1 MRAHVV
7 DYTQFVIG
15 PARKAIRSS
24 GVQQNFCLGRAMGS
38 MRLFLSA
45 LPLLAVTP
53 ALAQQ
58 ATGSD
63 PVVNLQR
70 AAPPP
75 PADDPRRQGP
85 ELDVFRGTATPTPT
99 PTPSLPPIVAPTVTP
114 APSQRATTPAPAASQ
129 RPTPT
134 PAPTR
139 TETPRTTPAPTP
151 AERPAARDTTPAQPS
166 PAPAVAEP
174 DNAANAVETPPPAA
188 LPAPEPVTA
197 DNSVTTAEPAP
208 DAEAQ
213 GLSWPWIAAA
223 IAALAVIAGF
233 LLMRRRR
240 AAEDVD
246 AAPASA
252 PAPAAPRPAP
262 APVAPPPPAPAPA
275 PAPIPAPTPAPA
287 PEPVASAP
295 ASDAGDRPW
304 IDLGLDISLARSSLI
319 GVTIGYTL
327 LLHNRG
333 DRPARDIMVRGILGN
348 AGAQQDALLR
358 HFFGGET
365 GMPLHS
371 IVSIAPGETVRMTN
385 ELRLAQDEIVPVTM
399 GERSL
404 LVPIAAF
411 DAHYRWGEDEE
422 APEGTGRT
430 GRAFIVGQEQ
440 DPPAERLS
448 PFRLDQG
455 PRQFRR
461 PAARAAAE
469 VPPA

>member
-1 MRAHVV
+1 
-7 DYTQFVIG
+7 
-15 PARKAIRSS
+15 
-24 GVQQNFCLGRAMGS
+24 

-114 APSQRATTPAPAASQ
+114 APTQRTPATTPAPAPQ

-151 AERPAARDTTPAQPS
+151 AERPVARDATPAQPR

-197 DNSVTTAEPAP
+197 DNSVTAAEPAP
-208 DAEAQ
+208 ETEAQ

-240 AAEDVD
+240 VAADVD
-246 AAPASA
+246 AVPASA
-252 PAPAAPRPAP
+252 PPPAAPRPAP
-262 APVAPPPPAPAPA
+262 APVAPPPPAPAPAPA

-440 DPPAERLS
+440 EPPAERLS

>member
-1 MRAHVV
+1 
-7 DYTQFVIG
+7 
-15 PARKAIRSS
+15 
-24 GVQQNFCLGRAMGS
+24 

-114 APSQRATTPAPAASQ
+114 APTQRTPTPAPASQ
-129 RPTPT
+129 RPAPT

-197 DNSVTTAEPAP
+197 DNSVTTAEPTP
-208 DAEAQ
+208 ETQAQ

-246 AAPASA
+246 AVPASA

-262 APVAPPPPAPAPA
+262 APVAPPAPAPAPPPA

-287 PEPVASAP
+287 PEPVAAAP

-304 IDLGLDISLARSSLI
+304 IELGLDISLARSSLI

-371 IVSIAPGETVRMTN
+371 IVAIAPGETVRMTN

>member
-1 MRAHVV
+1 
-7 DYTQFVIG
+7 
-15 PARKAIRSS
+15 
-24 GVQQNFCLGRAMGS
+24 

-114 APSQRATTPAPAASQ
+114 APTQRTPTPAPASQ

-139 TETPRTTPAPTP
+139 TETPRTTPTPAPT
-151 AERPAARDTTPAQPS
+151 ERPAARDATPAQPS

-208 DAEAQ
+208 ETEAQ

-240 AAEDVD
+240 AASDVD
-246 AAPASA
+246 AVPASA
-252 PAPAAPRPAP
+252 PPPAAPRPAP

-287 PEPVASAP
+287 PEPAAAAP

-440 DPPAERLS
+440 EPPAERLS

>member
-1 MRAHVV
+1 MR
-7 DYTQFVIG
+7 F
-15 PARKAIRSS
+15 
-24 GVQQNFCLGRAMGS
+24 
-38 MRLFLSA
+38 FLPA

-114 APSQRATTPAPAASQ
+114 APTQRAPATPPAPASQ
-129 RPTPT
+129 RPAPT

-151 AERPAARDTTPAQPS
+151 AERPAARDATPAQPS
-166 PAPAVAEP
+166 PAPALAEP

-188 LPAPEPVTA
+188 LSAPEPVTA

-208 DAEAQ
+208 ASEAQ

-252 PAPAAPRPAP
+252 P
-262 APVAPPPPAPAPA
+262 PPPAPAPA
-275 PAPIPAPTPAPA
+275 PAPTPAPA

-319 GVTIGYTL
+319 GVTIGYML

>member
-1 MRAHVV
+1 
-7 DYTQFVIG
+7 
-15 PARKAIRSS
+15 
-24 GVQQNFCLGRAMGS
+24 

-114 APSQRATTPAPAASQ
+114 APTQR
-129 RPTPT
+129 TPT
-134 PAPTR
+134 PAPAPQR
-139 TETPRTTPAPTP
+139 PAPTPAPTP
-151 AERPAARDTTPAQPS
+151 TETPRNAPSSAPTERPAARDATPAQPS

-240 AAEDVD
+240 AAADVD

-262 APVAPPPPAPAPA
+262 APVAPPPPAPAA
-275 PAPIPAPTPAPA
+275 PMPTPA
-287 PEPVASAP
+287 PEPVAPAP
-295 ASDAGDRPW
+295 ASDAEERPW
-304 IDLGLDISLARSSLI
+304 IEMGLDISLARSSLI

-440 DPPAERLS
+440 EPPAERLS

>member
-1 MRAHVV
+1 
-7 DYTQFVIG
+7 
-15 PARKAIRSS
+15 
-24 GVQQNFCLGRAMGS
+24 
-38 MRLFLSA
+38 MRLFFSA

-114 APSQRATTPAPAASQ
+114 APTQRTPTPAPAPQ

-151 AERPAARDTTPAQPS
+151 AERPAARDATPAQPS

-174 DNAANAVETPPPAA
+174 DNAANAVETPPPAV

-240 AAEDVD
+240 AAADVD

-252 PAPAAPRPAP
+252 PAPAAPQPAP

-275 PAPIPAPTPAPA
+275 PAPMPAPTPAPA

-440 DPPAERLS
+440 EPPAERLS

>member
-1 MRAHVV
+1 
-7 DYTQFVIG
+7 
-15 PARKAIRSS
+15 
-24 GVQQNFCLGRAMGS
+24 

-114 APSQRATTPAPAASQ
+114 APTQRA
-129 RPTPT
+129 
-134 PAPTR
+134 PAPT
-139 TETPRTTPAPTP
+139 
-151 AERPAARDTTPAQPS
+151 ERPAARDATPAQPS

-240 AAEDVD
+240 AAADVD

-252 PAPAAPRPAP
+252 PAPAAPQPAP

-275 PAPIPAPTPAPA
+275 PAPMPAPTPAPA

-440 DPPAERLS
+440 EPPAERLS

>member
-1 MRAHVV
+1 
-7 DYTQFVIG
+7 
-15 PARKAIRSS
+15 
-24 GVQQNFCLGRAMGS
+24 

-85 ELDVFRGTATPTPT
+85 ELDVFRGTATPSPT

-114 APSQRATTPAPAASQ
+114 APTQRAPTPAPASQ

-134 PAPTR
+134 PAPAPAR
-139 TETPRTTPAPTP
+139 TETPRTTPTPAP
-151 AERPAARDTTPAQPS
+151 AERPAARDTMPAQTS

-188 LPAPEPVTA
+188 LPAPIAA
-197 DNSVTTAEPAP
+197 DNSVTAAEPAP
-208 DAEAQ
+208 EAEAQ

-240 AAEDVD
+240 AA
-246 AAPASA
+246 AAPEVDVA

-262 APVAPPPPAPAPA
+262 PPVAPPPPAPAA
-275 PAPIPAPTPAPA
+275 PASAPA
-287 PEPVASAP
+287 PEPVAP
-295 ASDAGDRPW
+295 AQAGDAEERPW
-304 IDLGLDISLARSSLI
+304 IEMGLDISLARSSLI

-333 DRPARDIMVRGILGN
+333 ERPARDIMVRGILGN

-371 IVSIAPGETVRMTN
+371 IVAIAPGETVRMTN

-455 PRQFRR
+455 PRQYRR

>member
-1 MRAHVV
+1 
-7 DYTQFVIG
+7 
-15 PARKAIRSS
+15 
-24 GVQQNFCLGRAMGS
+24 
-38 MRLFLSA
+38 
-45 LPLLAVTP
+45 
-53 ALAQQ
+53 
-58 ATGSD
+58 
-63 PVVNLQR
+63 
-70 AAPPP
+70 
-75 PADDPRRQGP
+75 
-85 ELDVFRGTATPTPT
+85 
-99 PTPSLPPIVAPTVTP
+99 
-114 APSQRATTPAPAASQ
+114 
-129 RPTPT
+129 
-134 PAPTR
+134 
-139 TETPRTTPAPTP
+139 
-151 AERPAARDTTPAQPS
+151 
-166 PAPAVAEP
+166 
-174 DNAANAVETPPPAA
+174 
-188 LPAPEPVTA
+188 
-197 DNSVTTAEPAP
+197 
-208 DAEAQ
+208 
-213 GLSWPWIAAA
+213 
-223 IAALAVIAGF
+223 
-233 LLMRRRR
+233 
-240 AAEDVD
+240 
-246 AAPASA
+246 
-252 PAPAAPRPAP
+252 

-287 PEPVASAP
+287 PEPVAPAP
-295 ASDAGDRPW
+295 ASDAEDRPW

-399 GERSL
+399 GERAL

>member
-1 MRAHVV
+1 
-7 DYTQFVIG
+7 
-15 PARKAIRSS
+15 
-24 GVQQNFCLGRAMGS
+24 
-38 MRLFLSA
+38 
-45 LPLLAVTP
+45 
-53 ALAQQ
+53 
-58 ATGSD
+58 
-63 PVVNLQR
+63 
-70 AAPPP
+70 
-75 PADDPRRQGP
+75 
-85 ELDVFRGTATPTPT
+85 
-99 PTPSLPPIVAPTVTP
+99 
-114 APSQRATTPAPAASQ
+114 
-129 RPTPT
+129 
-134 PAPTR
+134 
-139 TETPRTTPAPTP
+139 
-151 AERPAARDTTPAQPS
+151 
-166 PAPAVAEP
+166 
-174 DNAANAVETPPPAA
+174 
-188 LPAPEPVTA
+188 
-197 DNSVTTAEPAP
+197 
-208 DAEAQ
+208 
-213 GLSWPWIAAA
+213 
-223 IAALAVIAGF
+223 
-233 LLMRRRR
+233 
-240 AAEDVD
+240 
-246 AAPASA
+246 
-252 PAPAAPRPAP
+252 P

-275 PAPIPAPTPAPA
+275 PAPTPAPA

-411 DAHYRWGEDEE
+411 DAHYRWGEYEE

>member
-1 MRAHVV
+1 
-7 DYTQFVIG
+7 
-15 PARKAIRSS
+15 
-24 GVQQNFCLGRAMGS
+24 

-85 ELDVFRGTATPTPT
+85 ELDVFRGTATPAPT

-114 APSQRATTPAPAASQ
+114 APTQRTPTPAPASQ
-129 RPTPT
+129 RPAPT

-139 TETPRTTPAPTP
+139 TETPRNAPSSAPT
-151 AERPAARDTTPAQPS
+151 ERPAARDATPAQPS

-240 AAEDVD
+240 AASDVD
-246 AAPASA
+246 AVPASA
-252 PAPAAPRPAP
+252 PPPAAPRPAP

-287 PEPVASAP
+287 PEPVAPAP
-295 ASDAGDRPW
+295 ASDAEDRPW

-399 GERSL
+399 GERAL

>member
-1 MRAHVV
+1 MR
-7 DYTQFVIG
+7 F
-15 PARKAIRSS
+15 
-24 GVQQNFCLGRAMGS
+24 
-38 MRLFLSA
+38 FLPA

-114 APSQRATTPAPAASQ
+114 APTQRAPATPPAPASQ
-129 RPTPT
+129 RPAPT

-151 AERPAARDTTPAQPS
+151 AERPAARDATPAQPS
-166 PAPAVAEP
+166 PAPALAEP

-188 LPAPEPVTA
+188 LSAPEPVTA

-208 DAEAQ
+208 ASEAQ

-252 PAPAAPRPAP
+252 P
-262 APVAPPPPAPAPA
+262 PPPAPAPA
-275 PAPIPAPTPAPA
+275 PAPTPAPA

>member
-1 MRAHVV
+1 
-7 DYTQFVIG
+7 
-15 PARKAIRSS
+15 
-24 GVQQNFCLGRAMGS
+24 
-38 MRLFLSA
+38 
-45 LPLLAVTP
+45 
-53 ALAQQ
+53 
-58 ATGSD
+58 
-63 PVVNLQR
+63 
-70 AAPPP
+70 
-75 PADDPRRQGP
+75 
-85 ELDVFRGTATPTPT
+85 
-99 PTPSLPPIVAPTVTP
+99 
-114 APSQRATTPAPAASQ
+114 
-129 RPTPT
+129 
-134 PAPTR
+134 
-139 TETPRTTPAPTP
+139 
-151 AERPAARDTTPAQPS
+151 
-166 PAPAVAEP
+166 VAEP

-188 LPAPEPVTA
+188 LPSPEPVMA
-197 DNSVTTAEPAP
+197 DNSVTTVEPSP
-208 DAEAQ
+208 EAEAQ

-233 LLMRRRR
+233 LLMRRRHV
-240 AAEDVD
+240 AEAPQVD
-246 AAPASA
+246 AAPV
-252 PAPAAPRPAP
+252 PAAPRPAQ
-262 APVAPPPPAPAPA
+262 APVAPPPPAPAAAA
-275 PAPIPAPTPAPA
+275 PPPAPA
-287 PEPVASAP
+287 PESVASAP

-304 IDLGLDISLARSSLI
+304 VEMGLDISLARSSLI

-333 DRPARDIMVRGILGN
+333 DRPARDIMVRGLLGN
-348 AGAQQDALLR
+348 AGAQQDELLR

-440 DPPAERLS
+440 EPPAERLS

-455 PRQFRR
+455 PRQYRR

>member
-114 APSQRATTPAPAASQ
+114 APTQRAPTPAPAPQ

-151 AERPAARDTTPAQPS
+151 AERPAARDATPAQPS

-174 DNAANAVETPPPAA
+174 DNTANAVETPPPAV
-188 LPAPEPVTA
+188 LPEPEPVTA

-208 DAEAQ
+208 ETEAQ

-240 AAEDVD
+240 AAADVD
-246 AAPASA
+246 AVPASA
-252 PAPAAPRPAP
+252 PPPAAPRPAP
-262 APVAPPPPAPAPA
+262 APVAPPAPAPAPA

-287 PEPVASAP
+287 PEPVAAAP

>member
-1 MRAHVV
+1 
-7 DYTQFVIG
+7 
-15 PARKAIRSS
+15 
-24 GVQQNFCLGRAMGS
+24 

-114 APSQRATTPAPAASQ
+114 APTQRAPTTTPAPASQ
-129 RPTPT
+129 RPAPT

-240 AAEDVD
+240 VAAEVD
-246 AAPASA
+246 AEPASA

-275 PAPIPAPTPAPA
+275 PAPMPAPTPAPA

-333 DRPARDIMVRGILGN
+333 DCPARDIMVRGILGN

-455 PRQFRR
+455 PRQYRR

>member
-1 MRAHVV
+1 
-7 DYTQFVIG
+7 
-15 PARKAIRSS
+15 
-24 GVQQNFCLGRAMGS
+24 
-38 MRLFLSA
+38 
-45 LPLLAVTP
+45 
-53 ALAQQ
+53 
-58 ATGSD
+58 
-63 PVVNLQR
+63 
-70 AAPPP
+70 
-75 PADDPRRQGP
+75 
-85 ELDVFRGTATPTPT
+85 
-99 PTPSLPPIVAPTVTP
+99 
-114 APSQRATTPAPAASQ
+114 
-129 RPTPT
+129 
-134 PAPTR
+134 
-139 TETPRTTPAPTP
+139 
-151 AERPAARDTTPAQPS
+151 
-166 PAPAVAEP
+166 VAEP
-174 DNAANAVETPPPAA
+174 DNAANGVATPPPVA

-208 DAEAQ
+208 ETEAQ

-240 AAEDVD
+240 VAADVD

-262 APVAPPPPAPAPA
+262 APVAPPAPAPAPA
-275 PAPIPAPTPAPA
+275 PAPMPAPTPAPA

-348 AGAQQDALLR
+348 AGTQQDALLR

-455 PRQFRR
+455 PRQYRR

>member
-1 MRAHVV
+1 
-7 DYTQFVIG
+7 
-15 PARKAIRSS
+15 
-24 GVQQNFCLGRAMGS
+24 
-38 MRLFLSA
+38 MRLFLSV

-85 ELDVFRGTATPTPT
+85 ELDVFRGTTTPTPT
-99 PTPSLPPIVAPTVTP
+99 PTPSLPPIIAPTVTP
-114 APSQRATTPAPAASQ
+114 APTQRAPATTPAPASQ

-134 PAPTR
+134 R
-139 TETPRTTPAPTP
+139 TETPRNARTTPTPAPT
-151 AERPAARDTTPAQPS
+151 ERPAARDTIATQPS

-188 LPAPEPVTA
+188 LPSPEPVMA
-197 DNSVTTAEPAP
+197 DNSVTTVEPSQE
-208 DAEAQ
+208 AEAQ

-233 LLMRRRR
+233 LLMRRRHV
-240 AAEDVD
+240 AKAPQVD
-246 AAPASA
+246 AAPV
-252 PAPAAPRPAP
+252 PAAPRPAQ
-262 APVAPPPPAPAPA
+262 APVAPPPPAPAAAA
-275 PAPIPAPTPAPA
+275 PPPAPA

-304 IDLGLDISLARSSLI
+304 VEMGLDISLARSSLI

-333 DRPARDIMVRGILGN
+333 ERPARDIMVRGLLGN
-348 AGAQQDALLR
+348 AGAQQDELLR

-440 DPPAERLS
+440 EPPAERLS

-455 PRQFRR
+455 PRQYRR

>member
-1 MRAHVV
+1 MR
-7 DYTQFVIG
+7 F
-15 PARKAIRSS
+15 
-24 GVQQNFCLGRAMGS
+24 
-38 MRLFLSA
+38 FLSV

-85 ELDVFRGTATPTPT
+85 ELDVFRGTTTPTPT
-99 PTPSLPPIVAPTVTP
+99 PTPSLPPIIAPTVTP
-114 APSQRATTPAPAASQ
+114 APTHRAPATTPAPASQ
-129 RPTPT
+129 R

-139 TETPRTTPAPTP
+139 TETPRNARTTPTPTP
-151 AERPAARDTTPAQPS
+151 TERPAARDTIAAQPS

-188 LPAPEPVTA
+188 LPSPEPVMA
-197 DNSVTTAEPAP
+197 DNSVTTVEPSQE
-208 DAEAQ
+208 AEAQ

-233 LLMRRRR
+233 LLMRRRHV
-240 AAEDVD
+240 AEAPQVD
-246 AAPASA
+246 AAPV
-252 PAPAAPRPAP
+252 PAAPRPAQ
-262 APVAPPPPAPAPA
+262 APVAPPPPAPAAAA
-275 PAPIPAPTPAPA
+275 PPPAPA

-304 IDLGLDISLARSSLI
+304 VEMGLDISLARSSLI

-333 DRPARDIMVRGILGN
+333 DRPARDIMVRGLLGN
-348 AGAQQDALLR
+348 AGAQQDELLR

-440 DPPAERLS
+440 EPPAERLS

-455 PRQFRR
+455 PRQYRR

>member
-1 MRAHVV
+1 M
-7 DYTQFVIG
+7 
-15 PARKAIRSS
+15 
-24 GVQQNFCLGRAMGS
+24 
-38 MRLFLSA
+38 
-45 LPLLAVTP
+45 
-53 ALAQQ
+53 
-58 ATGSD
+58 
-63 PVVNLQR
+63 
-70 AAPPP
+70 
-75 PADDPRRQGP
+75 
-85 ELDVFRGTATPTPT
+85 
-99 PTPSLPPIVAPTVTP
+99 
-114 APSQRATTPAPAASQ
+114 
-129 RPTPT
+129 
-134 PAPTR
+134 
-139 TETPRTTPAPTP
+139 
-151 AERPAARDTTPAQPS
+151 
-166 PAPAVAEP
+166 AEP
-174 DNAANAVETPPPAA
+174 DNTANAVETPPPAV
-188 LPAPEPVTA
+188 LPEPEPVTA

-208 DAEAQ
+208 ETEAQ

-240 AAEDVD
+240 AAADVD
-246 AAPASA
+246 AVPASA
-252 PAPAAPRPAP
+252 PPPAAPRPAP
-262 APVAPPPPAPAPA
+262 APVAPPAPAPAPA

-287 PEPVASAP
+287 PEPVAAAP

>member
-1 MRAHVV
+1 MR
-7 DYTQFVIG
+7 F
-15 PARKAIRSS
+15 
-24 GVQQNFCLGRAMGS
+24 
-38 MRLFLSA
+38 FLSA

-53 ALAQQ
+53 VLAQQ

-114 APSQRATTPAPAASQ
+114 APTQRTPATTTAPASQ
-129 RPTPT
+129 RPAPT

-139 TETPRTTPAPTP
+139 TETPRNARATPTPAPT
-151 AERPAARDTTPAQPS
+151 EHPAARDTTPAQPS

-174 DNAANAVETPPPAA
+174 DNAANAVETPPPAV

-208 DAEAQ
+208 ETEAQ

-240 AAEDVD
+240 AASDVD
-246 AAPASA
+246 AVPASA
-252 PAPAAPRPAP
+252 PPPAAPRPAP

-287 PEPVASAP
+287 PEPVAPAP
-295 ASDAGDRPW
+295 ASDAEDRPW

-399 GERSL
+399 GERAL

-455 PRQFRR
+455 PRQYRR

>member
-1 MRAHVV
+1 M
-7 DYTQFVIG
+7 
-15 PARKAIRSS
+15 
-24 GVQQNFCLGRAMGS
+24 
-38 MRLFLSA
+38 
-45 LPLLAVTP
+45 
-53 ALAQQ
+53 
-58 ATGSD
+58 
-63 PVVNLQR
+63 
-70 AAPPP
+70 
-75 PADDPRRQGP
+75 
-85 ELDVFRGTATPTPT
+85 
-99 PTPSLPPIVAPTVTP
+99 
-114 APSQRATTPAPAASQ
+114 
-129 RPTPT
+129 
-134 PAPTR
+134 
-139 TETPRTTPAPTP
+139 
-151 AERPAARDTTPAQPS
+151 
-166 PAPAVAEP
+166 
-174 DNAANAVETPPPAA
+174 
-188 LPAPEPVTA
+188 
-197 DNSVTTAEPAP
+197 
-208 DAEAQ
+208 
-213 GLSWPWIAAA
+213 
-223 IAALAVIAGF
+223 IAGF

-240 AAEDVD
+240 AAEEVD

-252 PAPAAPRPAP
+252 PPPAAPRPAP

-275 PAPIPAPTPAPA
+275 PAPTPAPA

-399 GERSL
+399 GERAL

-440 DPPAERLS
+440 EPPAERLS

>member
-1 MRAHVV
+1 
-7 DYTQFVIG
+7 
-15 PARKAIRSS
+15 
-24 GVQQNFCLGRAMGS
+24 

-114 APSQRATTPAPAASQ
+114 APTQRAPTPAPAPQ

-151 AERPAARDTTPAQPS
+151 AERPAARDATPAQPS

-174 DNAANAVETPPPAA
+174 DNTANAVETPPPAV
-188 LPAPEPVTA
+188 LPEPEPVTA

-208 DAEAQ
+208 ETEAQ

-240 AAEDVD
+240 AAADVD
-246 AAPASA
+246 AVPASA
-252 PAPAAPRPAP
+252 PPPAAPRPAP
-262 APVAPPPPAPAPA
+262 APVAPPAPAPAPA

-287 PEPVASAP
+287 PEPVAAAP

>member
-1 MRAHVV
+1 
-7 DYTQFVIG
+7 
-15 PARKAIRSS
+15 
-24 GVQQNFCLGRAMGS
+24 

-63 PVVNLQR
+63 PGVNLQR

-85 ELDVFRGTATPTPT
+85 ELDVFRGTATPAPT

-114 APSQRATTPAPAASQ
+114 APTQRTPTPAPASQ
-129 RPTPT
+129 RPAPT

-139 TETPRTTPAPTP
+139 TETPRNAPSSAPT
-151 AERPAARDTTPAQPS
+151 ERPAARDATPAQPS

-240 AAEDVD
+240 AASDVD
-246 AAPASA
+246 AVPASA
-252 PAPAAPRPAP
+252 PPPAAPRPAP

-287 PEPVASAP
+287 PEPVAPAP
-295 ASDAGDRPW
+295 ASDAEDRPW

-399 GERSL
+399 GERAL

>member
-1 MRAHVV
+1 
-7 DYTQFVIG
+7 
-15 PARKAIRSS
+15 
-24 GVQQNFCLGRAMGS
+24 

-114 APSQRATTPAPAASQ
+114 APTQR
-129 RPTPT
+129 TPT
-134 PAPTR
+134 PAPAPQR
-139 TETPRTTPAPTP
+139 PAPTPAPTP
-151 AERPAARDTTPAQPS
+151 TETPRNAPSSAPTERPAARDATPAQPS

-223 IAALAVIAGF
+223 IAALPVIAGF

-240 AAEDVD
+240 AAADVD

-262 APVAPPPPAPAPA
+262 APVAPPPPAPAA
-275 PAPIPAPTPAPA
+275 PMPTPA
-287 PEPVASAP
+287 PEPVAPAP
-295 ASDAGDRPW
+295 ASDAEERPW
-304 IDLGLDISLARSSLI
+304 IEMGLDISLARSSLI

-440 DPPAERLS
+440 EPPAERLS